1 MTGREYWMWM
11 AGIPWL
17 YYEKIKKLIGIFGS
31 VEKISQIIRSK
42 TAKQQRICQ
51 WSARMPVIRG
61 SSNSSGIIRQD
72 DEGWLS

>member
-31 VEKISQIIRSK
+31 VEKIYH
-42 TAKQQRICQ
+42 
-51 WSARMPVIRG
+51 V
-61 SSNSSGIIRQD
+61 
-72 DEGWLS
+72 DEKELAVRACLLYTS